1 MKERIKKMTKAE
13 YNKMRLERH
22 KKNVEQFDRAK
33 KVGCE
38 YPPDLHYLWDFM
50 QKKNIGLPYCL
61 GMIYN
66 LGLLDGMQ
74 RQRKDKR
81 LLSRCR
87 KLLQMR

>member
-1 MKERIKKMTKAE
+1 MTKAE
-13 YNKMRLERH
+13 YKKMRLETH
-22 KKNVEQFDRAK
+22 KKTVERFDRAK
-33 KVGCE
+33 KVGWE

-50 QKKNIGLPYCL
+50 QKKSIGLPYCL

-81 LLSRCR
+81 LLNKCK